1 MTPAR
6 ARAIAAIGVRR
17 IERRQAERRAVQ
29 PDLERALLNKITR
42 ERDDLKREL
51 AQTRGRLAAA
61 HRRLA
66 ELLRATRVLRTL
78 ATDSLRLADDAD
90 AMRTDTQRAAPAKE
104 TP

>member
-1 MTPAR
+1 MTPRDLAAHVAAGR
-6 ARAIAAIGVRR
+6 AYIERQADRR
-17 IERRQAERRAVQ
+17 IK
-29 PDLERALLNKITR
+29 PDLERALLNRVTAQ
-42 ERDDLKREL
+42 RDDLKREL

-61 HRRLA
+61 HRRNA

-104 TP
+104 TL